1 MKRFT
6 VAAGLLAS
14 CSWAQADP
22 GFMLGLSYNF
32 GGSFGV
38 TVKVLSTNKQEKAV
52 ASLGASYMFGDS
64 PSKFGIDL
72 GGGYNFKNDV
82 TATVGW
88 DFMNSQVQ
96 TAVGVANTKKKKK
109 DSSEPPPTEP
119 SGSGSS
125 VSLDRFLADSPTSL
139 R

>member
-14 CSWAQADP
+14 CSLAQANP
-22 GFMLGLSYNF
+22 GFMVGISYNF
-32 GGSFGV
+32 GGSVGV
-38 TVKVLSTNKQEKAV
+38 TAKVLSTNREHKAV
-52 ASLGASYMFGDS
+52 AALGVSYLFGEAK
-64 PSKFGIDL
+64 SKFGVDL
-72 GGGYNFKNDV
+72 GAGYNFRHA

-96 TAVGVANTKKKKK
+96 TAIGVSNTKKR
-109 DSSEPPPTEP
+109 PAPAPATPPTNP
-119 SGSGSS
+119 SGSGAS

-139 R
+139 H

>member
-32 GGSFGV
+32 DGAVGV
-38 TVKVLSTNKQEKAV
+38 TVKVLSTNKENKAV
-52 ASLGASYMFGDS
+52 AALGASYMFGAS
-64 PSKFGIDL
+64 ARKFGVDV
-72 GGGYNFKNDV
+72 GGGYNFKHV
-82 TATVGW
+82 TATLGW
-88 DFMNSQVQ
+88 DFLNSQMQ
-96 TAVGVANTKKKKK
+96 TSVGASNTKKKT
-109 DSSEPPPTEP
+109 DSATPPINP
-119 SGSGSS
+119 SGSSAS
-125 VSLDRFLADSPTSL
+125 ASLDRFLADSPAAL

>member
-22 GFMLGLSYNF
+22 GFMIGLSYNF

-38 TVKVLSTNKQEKAV
+38 TAKILSTRKEEKAV
-52 ASLGASYMFGDS
+52 AALGVSYLFSDSAKSRFGV
-64 PSKFGIDL
+64 DL
-72 GGGYNFKNDV
+72 GGGYNFKNNV
-82 TATVGW
+82 TATLGW

-96 TAVGVANTKKKKK
+96 LAVGASNSKKKH
-109 DSSEPPPTEP
+109 DDDDTPPPT

-125 VSLDRFLADSPTSL
+125 VSLDRFLAHSPSSL
-139 R
+139 

>member
-1 MKRFT
+1 MKRHT

-14 CSWAQADP
+14 CTWAHADP
-22 GFMLGLSYNF
+22 GFMLGISYNF

-38 TVKVLSTNKQEKAV
+38 TAKILSTDKQEKAV
-52 ASLGASYMFGDS
+52 ASLGVSYLFGDS
-64 PSKFGIDL
+64 PSKFGVDL

-96 TAVGVANTKKKKK
+96 TAVGVASTKKKKN
-109 DSSEPPPTEP
+109 SSDTPPTNP
-119 SGSGSS
+119 SGSGAS
-125 VSLDRFLADSPTSL
+125 VSLDRFLADSPASL
-139 R
+139 

>member
-22 GFMLGLSYNF
+22 GFMVGLSYNF

-38 TVKVLSTNKQEKAV
+38 TAKILSTDKQEKAV
-52 ASLGASYMFGDS
+52 AALGVSYLFGES
-64 PSKFGIDL
+64 KSKFGVDL
-72 GGGYNFKNDV
+72 SAGYNFKHDV

-96 TAVGVANTKKKKK
+96 TAVGVASTKKKKN
-109 DSSEPPPTEP
+109 SPAEPPTDP
-119 SGSGSS
+119 SGSGAS

>member
-6 VAAGLLAS
+6 VAAGLIAS

-32 GGSFGV
+32 GGSLGV
-38 TVKVLSTNKQEKAV
+38 TAKILSTNKQEKAV
-52 ASLGASYMFGDS
+52 AALGVSYMFGEAK
-64 PSKFGIDL
+64 SKFGVDL
-72 GGGYNFKNDV
+72 GAGYNFKNDV

-96 TAVGVANTKKKKK
+96 TAVGVASTKKKK
-109 DSSEPPPTEP
+109 DSSAPPTNP

-125 VSLDRFLADSPTSL
+125 VSLDRFLADSPSSL
-139 R
+139 

>member
-32 GGSFGV
+32 GGSVGV
-38 TVKVLSTNKQEKAV
+38 TVKVLSTNKEDKAV

-64 PSKFGIDL
+64 PSKFGVDL
-72 GGGYNFKNDV
+72 GGGYNFKHV
-82 TATVGW
+82 TATLGW
-88 DFMNSQVQ
+88 DFLNSQVQ
-96 TAVGVANTKKKKK
+96 TSVGASNTKKKKN
-109 DSSEPPPTEP
+109 SSSGTPPTDP
-119 SGSGSS
+119 SGSGAS
-125 VSLDRFLADSPTSL
+125 VSLDRFLADSPTSM